1 MFEQLRNLVKN
12 QSKISAKKIKMTL
25 IEAGLEKLKKD
36 MRNMSENKIKNRIL
50 DVLANFIEEVLIG
63 DRMNDMPSLES
74 EEAAAKRQ
82 QGQIL
87 KIVTPSELITR
98 LSILLSQL
106 KAGNNSQKLKHE
118 IQRIVY
124 SLYRSENVSKPIYN
138 HLTNSI

>member
-124 SLYRSENVSKPIYN
+124 SLYRSENVSKAIYN